1 MVERC
6 DFLDSHLLSRGLVQ
20 RRTDDTVCALTNNIL
35 DVILLADVEGDLAG
49 TALRRS
55 ARHLVGIGTGSRYG
69 CRSRKRRKREE
80 VVGEEVEV
88 VLCRCSA
95 TWRGCDRSGRSDG
108 GGVKCGGRRLWWW
121 KRGVFPPEE
130 SLSPVTATSNQ
141 HCVCSRCVQGVSD
154 VRNAACPIR
163 PAVHVPRQPT
173 TALLH
178 PVSVHACKRRTPAE
192 GYHLLFLVLCCDCVD
207 SSVDVLLLLILLLSV
222 EVLASLYSIRS
233 ALSSPFRYTKHL
245 LHRHKP
251 RGITPVSLQPP
262 GSRHCLCLSTHLSV
276 WLSVRQV
283 AWLKRHAVASESVC
297 IEG

>member
-1 MVERC
+1 MR
-6 DFLDSHLLSRGLVQ
+6 
-20 RRTDDTVCALTNNIL
+20 
-35 DVILLADVEGDLAG
+35 
-49 TALRRS
+49 
-55 ARHLVGIGTGSRYG
+55 
-69 CRSRKRRKREE
+69 
-80 VVGEEVEV
+80 
-88 VLCRCSA
+88 
-95 TWRGCDRSGRSDG
+95 
-108 GGVKCGGRRLWWW
+108 
-121 KRGVFPPEE
+121 
-130 SLSPVTATSNQ
+130 LSPLRPRRVRRAECSMPNPTCSPRASPTNHCTA
-141 HCVCSRCVQGVSD
+141 
-154 VRNAACPIR
+154 A
-163 PAVHVPRQPT
+163 
-173 TALLH
+173 
-178 PVSVHACKRRTPAE
+178 VHACKRRTPAE